1 MNKIIIIINSK
12 FSTIILNPRSF
23 FIFPII
29 LYNFLEKIKYF
40 FLNKKK
46 LNKLITVL
54 FPKKYS

>member
-46 LNKLITVL
+46 LNKLKFFLID
-54 FPKKYS
+54 FMI

>member
-46 LNKLITVL
+46 LNKLIKVL
-54 FPKKYS
+54 F